1 MRFQRLHP
9 SIPTEIPSFH
19 SLTLFAF
26 VLLLTPH
33 STHALWPQPR
43 SLQNGTSA
51 LRLAPSFTI
60 TVAVPNAPADLL
72 AAAQRT
78 HARLFADKLA
88 RLEPTHGAADL
99 PALSRANVLPG
110 LTLRLEGDGV
120 PEWGVRRVAEEAC
133 AAFEARRE
141 GYSLDVPADGSG
153 AVLSA
158 ASTLGLF
165 RGLNTFAQ
173 LWYYYYRCA
182 RAAADGIGG
191 SGNYA
196 LGEGEDAPLG
206 AGAGACDGSSSEMVY
221 TLMAPVMIKDSPAYV
236 RHGRDY
242 PLPVESWT
250 DLGDGDSRIAGSC
263 WTPRE
268 TCTSSRPFFRPEMN

>member
-1 MRFQRLHP
+1 MRFTRLHP
-9 SIPTEIPSFH
+9 SNPTETPFFH

-26 VLLLTPH
+26 LVLLITPH

-51 LRLAPSFTI
+51 LRLAPSESFTI

-78 HARLFADKLA
+78 RARLFTDKLA
-88 RLEPTHGAADL
+88 RLEPTHGAADVR
-99 PALSRANVLPG
+99 ALSNANSNVLPG
-110 LTLRLEGDGV
+110 LTLRLEGDGA

-133 AAFEARRE
+133 APLEGRQARE
-141 GYSLDVPADGSG
+141 GYSLEVPADGSG

-173 LWYYYYRCA
+173 LWYYYRC
-182 RAAADGIGG
+182 ADGIGG
-191 SGNYA
+191 GDYA
-196 LGEGEDAPLG
+196 RGEGEDAPLG
-206 AGAGACDGSSSEMVY
+206 AGAGACGDGDGSSSSEMVY
-221 TLMAPVMIKDSPAYV
+221 TLMAPVMIEDSPAYV
-236 RHGRDY
+236 RRGRDY
-242 PLPVESWT
+242 CLRPV
-250 DLGDGDSRIAGSC
+250 
-263 WTPRE
+263 
-268 TCTSSRPFFRPEMN
+268 